1 MGDADPILSPLIT
14 LRAGTST
21 TPHRRC
27 PTLTHAQAAGSAL
40 SIASGGGAWAWA
52 FRRMMPYP
60 LRGTGRAACL
70 PRAIIAIA
78 AVAIFCVPRLGVA
91 LTENVHGYVN
101 STAIPPPRM
110 ASKAHS
116 LLAA

>member
-1 MGDADPILSPLIT
+1 
-14 LRAGTST
+14 
-21 TPHRRC
+21 
-27 PTLTHAQAAGSAL
+27 
-40 SIASGGGAWAWA
+40 
-52 FRRMMPYP
+52 MPYP